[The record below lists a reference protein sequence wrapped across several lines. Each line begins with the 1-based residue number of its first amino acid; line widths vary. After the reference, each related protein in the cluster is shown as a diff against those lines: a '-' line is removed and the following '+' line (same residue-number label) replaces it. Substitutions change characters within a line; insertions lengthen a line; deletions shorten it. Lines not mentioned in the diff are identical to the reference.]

1 MTSYWAEARS
11 AAHTLSKWPGSPR
24 KPNQKSRPRAARLSP
39 MSTSQ
44 NEKGLRRIIR
54 SASAYVPQ
62 VPKPKKKISLTEKFV
77 WSGIALFAYLIM
89 GQIPLYGVTDDPQF
103 DFLAFA
109 RVIFAAQQGTLMELG
124 IGPIVTAGLLMQL
137 LKGSDLIRLDFKNP
151 DDRSLFTSATKIVTI
166 IVIVAEG
173 ALYGFSVYGP
183 LVAHVDIIPV
193 VIAQLIF
200 ASFLVMLMD
209 EMVQKGWGVGSGL
222 SLFIMAGIAQTILWS
237 VFSPVPATDGPVGVL
252 PFTID
257 AVANGHGYDSI
268 FRSGQLASL
277 FALSLTIAV
286 ILILVYIEGI
296 HVDIPIVSTKY
307 RGFTAVYPIKLLYT
321 SVIPVILASAL
332 IANGVF
338 MGQMMWA
345 NYNPNNTNPV
355 FNWIAQF
362 DPNQAQTPTGGILYY
377 MTSPRSLDH
386 VAQDPVRALVYI
398 IFFTGIVT
406 VFSRL
411 WVELG
416 GLSAKNAAKNLLD
429 ADVQVPGF
437 RRSEGSVEN
446 LLNRYIPSLTIIS
459 GVIIGLLASLSDVL
473 NVFGSGTGLLLM
485 VNIMVSYY
493 QTLVKEQIDTYMPKL
508 AALLGR
514 K

>member
-1 MTSYWAEARS
+1 
-11 AAHTLSKWPGSPR
+11 
-24 KPNQKSRPRAARLSP
+24 
-39 MSTSQ
+39 MSTTQS
-44 NEKGLRRIIR
+44 EGGLRRFIR

-77 WSGIALFAYLIM
+77 WTGIALLAYLVM
-89 GQIPLYGVTDDPQF
+89 GQIPLYGVTDDPRF

-137 LKGSDLIRLDFKNP
+137 LKGSDLIRLNFKNP
-151 DDRSLFTSATKIVTI
+151 DDRSLFTSATKIVTL

-173 ALYGFSVYGP
+173 ALYGASVYGP
-183 LVAHVDIIPV
+183 LTAENAPYAIYV
-193 VIAQLIF
+193 VIAQLIG
-200 ASFLVMLMD
+200 ASAIVMLLD
-209 EMVQKGWGVGSGL
+209 EMIQKGWGVGSGL
-222 SLFIMAGIAQTILWS
+222 SLFIMAGVAQTILWS
-237 VFSPVPATDGPVGVL
+237 VFSPVPAEDGPVGVL
-252 PFTID
+252 PFTIESI
-257 AVANGHGYDSI
+257 AEGNGAEAI
-268 FRSGQLASL
+268 FRAGQLPSL
-277 FALSLTIAV
+277 FVLALTIV
-286 ILILVYIEGI
+286 IILILVYIEGI

-332 IANGVF
+332 LANAVF
-338 MGQMMWA
+338 IGQMMWA
-345 NYNPNNTNPV
+345 NYNPNNTNPA

-362 DPNQAQTPTGGILYY
+362 DPQSQGGTATPTGGILYY
-377 MTSPRSLDH
+377 ITPPRGLET
-386 VAQDPVRALVYI
+386 AAADPLRAVIYV
-398 IFFTGIVT
+398 IFLTAIVT

-416 GLSAKNAAKNLLD
+416 GLSARTAARNLLD

-437 RRSEGSVEN
+437 RRSEGSVET
-446 LLNRYIPSLTIIS
+446 LLNRYIPSLTLLS
-459 GVIIGLLASLSDVL
+459 GMIIGLLAGVSDVL
-473 NVFGSGTGLLLM
+473 NVFGTGTGILLL

-493 QTLVKEQIDTYMPKL
+493 QTLVKEKVDTDMPNL

>member
-1 MTSYWAEARS
+1 MSS
-11 AAHTLSKWPGSPR
+11 ATQSEH
-24 KPNQKSRPRAARLSP
+24 
-39 MSTSQ
+39 
-44 NEKGLRRIIR
+44 GLRRIIKT
-54 SASAYVPQ
+54 ASAYVPQ
-62 VPKPKKKISLTEKFV
+62 VPKPKRKISLTEKFV
-77 WSGIALFAYLIM
+77 WTGIALLAYLVM
-89 GQIPLYGVTDDPQF
+89 GQIPLYGVTDDPKF

-137 LKGSDLIRLDFKNP
+137 LKGSDLIKMDFKNP

-173 ALYGFSVYGP
+173 ALYGSSVYGP
-183 LVAHVDIIPV
+183 LTADEAPFAIYV
-193 VIAQLIF
+193 VVAQLIG
-200 ASFLVMLMD
+200 ASIIVMLMD

-237 VFSPVPATDGPVGVL
+237 VFSPVPADDGPVGVL
-252 PFTID
+252 PFTIHAVSNGNGGD
-257 AVANGHGYDSI
+257 AI
-268 FRSGQLASL
+268 FRTGQLASL
-277 FALSLTIAV
+277 FALGLTVVV

-332 IANGVF
+332 LANAVF
-338 MGQMMWA
+338 MGQMLWA
-345 NYNPNNTNPV
+345 NYNPNNQNPV

-362 DPNQAQTPTGGILYY
+362 DPNPNSRGQASPIGGILYY
-377 MTSPRSLDH
+377 MTSPRSFDH
-386 VAQDPVRALVYI
+386 VVADPLKAVIYV
-398 IFFTGIVT
+398 IFFTAIVT

-416 GLSAKNAAKNLLD
+416 GLSAKNAARNLLD

-437 RRSEGSVEN
+437 RRAEGSVET

-459 GVIIGLLASLSDVL
+459 GVIIGLLSSLSDVL

-493 QTLVKEQIDTYMPKL
+493 QTLVKEKVDDGMPNL
-508 AALLGR
+508 AALIGR
-514 K
+514 KQ

>member
-1 MTSYWAEARS
+1 
-11 AAHTLSKWPGSPR
+11 
-24 KPNQKSRPRAARLSP
+24 
-39 MSTSQ
+39 MSTTQ
-44 NEKGLRRIIR
+44 NESFLRRFIR
-54 SASAYVPQ
+54 SASVYVPQ
-62 VPKPKKKISLTEKFV
+62 VPKPKKKITLTEKFA
-77 WSGIALFAYLIM
+77 WTGIALLAYLVM
-89 GQIPLYGVTDDPQF
+89 GQIPLYGVTEDPRF

-151 DDRSLFTSATKIVTI
+151 DDRSLFTSATKIVTL

-173 ALYGFSVYGP
+173 ALYGVSVYGP
-183 LVAHVDIIPV
+183 LVDGTHIIAI
-193 VIAQLIF
+193 VIGQLIG
-200 ASFLVMLMD
+200 ASVLVMLMD
-209 EMVQKGWGVGSGL
+209 ELVQKGWGVGSGL
-222 SLFIMAGIAQTILWS
+222 SLFIMAGITQTILWS
-237 VFSPVPATDGPVGVL
+237 TFSPLPDLTTGAPIGIA

-257 AVANGHGYDSI
+257 AAMNGNIQDAI
-268 FRSGQLASL
+268 FRAGQLPSL
-277 FALSLTIAV
+277 FALSLTVGV

-332 IANGVF
+332 IANAVF
-338 MGQMMWA
+338 MGQMMWT
-345 NYNPNNTNPV
+345 NYNPNNNNEV

-362 DPNQAQTPTGGILYY
+362 DPNSPQTPTGGILYY
-377 MTSPRSLDH
+377 VTAPRSLDTV
-386 VAQDPVRALVYI
+386 VADPVRAAIYVV
-398 IFFTGIVT
+398 FFTSIVT

-416 GLSAKNAAKNLLD
+416 GLSAKTAARNLLD

-437 RRSEGSVEN
+437 RRSENSVET
-446 LLNRYIPSLTIIS
+446 LLNRYIPSLTLIS
-459 GVIIGLLASLSDVL
+459 GIIIGLLASLSDML
-473 NVFGSGTGLLLM
+473 GVFGTGTGVLLM
-485 VNIMVSYY
+485 VNILVSYY
-493 QTLVKEQIDTYMPKL
+493 QTLVKEQVDTYMPKL

>member
-1 MTSYWAEARS
+1 MNKSDSE
-11 AAHTLSKWPGSPR
+11 SPI
-24 KPNQKSRPRAARLSP
+24 RA
-39 MSTSQ
+39 
-44 NEKGLRRIIR
+44 IIKKI
-54 SASAYVPQ
+54 SAYIPQ
-62 VPKPKKKISLTEKFV
+62 VEKPKKKITLTEKLV

-89 GQIPLYGVTDDPQF
+89 GQIPLYGVTSDPKF

-137 LKGSDLIRLDFKNP
+137 LKGSELIKLDFKNP

-173 ALYGFSVYGP
+173 GLYGASVYGP
-183 LVAHVDIIPV
+183 LTADNAPYAIYV
-193 VIAQLIF
+193 VITQLIG
-200 ASFLVMLMD
+200 ASIIVMLMD
-209 EMVQKGWGVGSGL
+209 EMVQKGWGIGSGL
-222 SLFIMAGIAQTILWS
+222 SLFIMAGIAQTILWN
-237 VFSPVPATDGPVGVL
+237 VFSVVPADDGPVGIL

-257 AVANGHGYDSI
+257 ASFGGHGTDAI
-268 FRSGQLASL
+268 FRTGQLPSL
-277 FALSLTIAV
+277 FTFALTIGV
-286 ILILVYIEGI
+286 ILVLVYIEGI

-332 IANGVF
+332 LANAVF
-338 MGQMMWA
+338 MGQMLWA
-345 NYNPNNTNPV
+345 NYNPNNQNPA

-362 DPNQAQTPTGGILYY
+362 DPNSRGGQATPTGGILYY
-377 MTSPRSLDH
+377 ITAPRSLD
-386 VAQDPVRALVYI
+386 VVMADPIRAVVYV
-398 IFFTGIVT
+398 IFLTGIVT

-416 GLSAKNAAKNLLD
+416 GLSAKTAARNLLD

-437 RRSEGSVEN
+437 RRSEGSVEV
-446 LLNRYIPSLTIIS
+446 LLNKYIPSLTIIS
-459 GVIIGLLASLSDVL
+459 GIILGLLSSVSNVL
-473 NVFGSGTGLLLM
+473 NVFGSGTGILLM
-485 VNIMVSYY
+485 VSIMVSYY
-493 QTLVKEQIDTYMPKL
+493 QTLVKEQVDVIMPSL

>member
-1 MTSYWAEARS
+1 
-11 AAHTLSKWPGSPR
+11 
-24 KPNQKSRPRAARLSP
+24 
-39 MSTSQ
+39 MSTTQS
-44 NEKGLRRIIR
+44 EGGLRRFIR

-77 WSGIALFAYLIM
+77 WTGIALLAYLVM
-89 GQIPLYGVTDDPQF
+89 GQIPLYGVTDDPRF

-151 DDRSLFTSATKIVTI
+151 DDRSLFTSATKIVTL

-173 ALYGFSVYGP
+173 VLYGASVYGP
-183 LVAHVDIIPV
+183 LTAENAPYAIYV
-193 VIAQLIF
+193 VIGQLIG
-200 ASFLVMLMD
+200 ASAIVMLLD
-209 EMVQKGWGVGSGL
+209 EMIQKGWGVGSGL

-237 VFSPVPATDGPVGVL
+237 VFSPVPAQDGPVGVL
-252 PFTID
+252 PFTIQSIAEGNGAD
-257 AVANGHGYDSI
+257 AI
-268 FRSGQLASL
+268 FRSGQLPSL
-277 FALSLTIAV
+277 FTLALTIV
-286 ILILVYIEGI
+286 IILILVYIEGI

-332 IANGVF
+332 LANAVF
-338 MGQMMWA
+338 IGQMMWA
-345 NYNPNNTNPV
+345 NYNPNNTNPA

-362 DPNQAQTPTGGILYY
+362 DPQSQGGTATPTGGILYY
-377 MTSPRSLDH
+377 ITPPRGLETAAADPLRAVIYVIFMT
-386 VAQDPVRALVYI
+386 A
-398 IFFTGIVT
+398 IVT

-416 GLSAKNAAKNLLD
+416 GLSARTAARNLLD

-437 RRSEGSVEN
+437 RRSEGSVET
-446 LLNRYIPSLTIIS
+446 LLNRYIPSLTLLS
-459 GVIIGLLASLSDVL
+459 GMIIGLLAGVSDVL
-473 NVFGSGTGLLLM
+473 NVFGTGTGILLL

-493 QTLVKEQIDTYMPKL
+493 QTLVKEKVDTDMPNL

>member
-1 MTSYWAEARS
+1 
-11 AAHTLSKWPGSPR
+11 
-24 KPNQKSRPRAARLSP
+24 
-39 MSTSQ
+39 MSTTQS
-44 NEKGLRRIIR
+44 EGGLRRFIR

-77 WSGIALFAYLIM
+77 WTGIALLAYLVM
-89 GQIPLYGVTDDPQF
+89 GQIPLYGVTNEPKF

-151 DDRSLFTSATKIVTI
+151 DDRSLFTSATKIVTL

-173 ALYGFSVYGP
+173 LLYGSSVYGP
-183 LVAHVDIIPV
+183 LTAESAPYAIYV
-193 VIAQLIF
+193 VIAQLIG
-200 ASFLVMLMD
+200 ASAIVMLLD
-209 EMVQKGWGVGSGL
+209 EMVQKGWGIGSGL

-237 VFSPVPATDGPVGVL
+237 VFSPVPAQDGPVGVL
-252 PFTID
+252 PFTIQSIAEGNGAD
-257 AVANGHGYDSI
+257 AI
-268 FRSGQLASL
+268 FRSGQLPSL
-277 FALSLTIAV
+277 FTLALTIV
-286 ILILVYIEGI
+286 VVLILVYIEGI

-332 IANGVF
+332 LANAVF
-338 MGQMMWA
+338 IGQMMWA
-345 NYNPNNTNPV
+345 NYNPNNTNPA

-362 DPNQAQTPTGGILYY
+362 DPQSQGGTATPTGGILYY
-377 MTSPRSLDH
+377 ITPPRGIE
-386 VAQDPVRALVYI
+386 AAAADPMRAVVYV
-398 IFFTGIVT
+398 IFLTGIVT

-416 GLSAKNAAKNLLD
+416 GLSARTAARNLLD

-437 RRSEGSVEN
+437 RRSEGSVET
-446 LLNRYIPSLTIIS
+446 LLNRYIPSLTLLS
-459 GVIIGLLASLSDVL
+459 GMIIGLLAGVSDVL
-473 NVFGSGTGLLLM
+473 NVFGTGTGILLL

-493 QTLVKEQIDTYMPKL
+493 QTLVKEKVDTDMPNL